1 MEVITTIFDQLQ
13 EDIHQRLRVLEK
25 QIVFM
30 LAQNQN
36 TGGGNGR
43 NSEAVDFLENKVS
56 SLTNKITML
65 EYRLAELESRPTTV
79 TITDDKPMERSAGLE
94 GLLMKPIPKAS
105 PALSAIS
112 ASNSVVLPMI
122 QRQVVIQEDE
132 QDRDDDVD
140 VDEEAEKEM
149 EAERQGGLTAEEEDE
164 AEEEPEQDEGEEA
177 DDEEEQEEVEEEVEE
192 QEEVEEE
199 IELEEFEWK
208 NKKYYKDQHNQV
220 YRMVEEGV
228 PEDEPFATYD
238 EVNNK
243 LTRIS

>member
-30 LAQNQN
+30 LAQNQSS
-36 TGGGNGR
+36 GGR
-43 NSEAVDFLENKVS
+43 NEAVDFLENKVS

-65 EYRLAELESRPTTV
+65 EYRLSQMESRPTNQMT
-79 TITDDKPMERSAGLE
+79 TIERSAGLE

-112 ASNSVVLPMI
+112 TSNSVVIPMI
-122 QRQVVIQEDE
+122 QREVVIQEEDQVE
-132 QDRDDDVD
+132 EPEI
-140 VDEEAEKEM
+140 DEEAEKEM
-149 EAERQGGLTAEEEDE
+149 DAEREGGLTAQEEDE
-164 AEEEPEQDEGEEA
+164 AEEEPEAEA
-177 DDEEEQEEVEEEVEE
+177 EVEE

-199 IELEEFEWK
+199 TEEQQEEEAEEEGEELELEEFVWK
-208 NKKYYKDQHNQV
+208 NKTYYKDQNNQI
-220 YRMVEEGV
+220 YRMIEEGV